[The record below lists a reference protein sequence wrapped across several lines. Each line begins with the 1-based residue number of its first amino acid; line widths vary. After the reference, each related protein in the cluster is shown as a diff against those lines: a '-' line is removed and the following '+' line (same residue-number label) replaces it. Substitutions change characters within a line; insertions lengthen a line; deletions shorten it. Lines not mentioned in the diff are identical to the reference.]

1 MGQSSSFTTVMVA
14 VLLVMMFGSA
24 YSGNFFNEFDLT
36 WGDHRGKIFNGGN
49 MLSLSLD
56 RVSGS
61 GFKSK
66 KEYLF
71 GRIDMQL
78 KLVAGNSAG
87 TVTTYY
93 LSSQGATHDEIDF
106 EFLGNETG
114 KPYVLHTN
122 VFAQGKGNRE
132 QQFYLW
138 FDPTKNFHT
147 YSIVWR
153 PQHIIFLVDNLPIRV
168 FNNAEKLGVPFPK
181 NQPMRCYRREV
192 KEIDEYI
199 NEYEN
204 DKKPRDMIS
213 FLNSKYSLLPGGCD
227 PKFKTS
233 LSDSELQTAN
243 ELNAYGRRRLR
254 WVQKYFMIYN
264 YCSDLKRFPRGFPP
278 ECRRSRV

>member
-1 MGQSSSFTTVMVA
+1 MGRTLNLTVLVTFLVLTMV
-14 VLLVMMFGSA
+14 GTA
-24 YSGNFFNEFDLT
+24 YSGNFNDEFDLT
-36 WGDHRGKIFNGGN
+36 WGDHRGKIFSGGK

-87 TVTTYY
+87 TVTAYY
-93 LSSQGATHDEIDF
+93 VSFKHTHILKKQRPNFCFFNWCKKMLQLSSEGPTHDEIDF

-147 YSIVWR
+147 YSLVWR
-153 PQHIIFLVDNLPIRV
+153 PQHI
-168 FNNAEKLGVPFPK
+168 
-181 NQPMRCYRREV
+181 M
-192 KEIDEYI
+192 
-199 NEYEN
+199 
-204 DKKPRDMIS
+204 
-213 FLNSKYSLLPGGCD
+213 
-227 PKFKTS
+227 
-233 LSDSELQTAN
+233 
-243 ELNAYGRRRLR
+243 
-254 WVQKYFMIYN
+254 
-264 YCSDLKRFPRGFPP
+264 
-278 ECRRSRV
+278 